1 MNEFMKK
8 MDEWRTAWTSF
19 LVQDERKIENKIER
33 ANVVAFRAKQDFTTR
48 KHNRGQGM
56 VEYGLAVALVAL
68 IAIVGLM
75 ALGSEVNSAFCKIEQ
90 GFSRVSCTYGALSGP
105 VSSASYTSVASGVS
119 SFTAQAVTQFPT
131 NTIIGS
137 STFIMSDGVG
147 YKVGIV
153 LVDSGR
159 YQQTFIQTTTNDGS
173 TWTTMTSPDETN
185 SGSTTN
191 NSLASVFCT
200 SDTSCVAVGYWKNS
214 VGEDEPLAVSLS
226 GSTWSLISP
235 AYPSGTT
242 DNYFLEAVACST
254 TTCAA
259 GGEDASTGAT
269 FVVTGANLQ
278 NLASSTNIGNVTTV
292 GFNPGDNL
300 FWLGA

>member
-1 MNEFMKK
+1 MEEFIKQL
-8 MDEWRTAWTSF
+8 DNLRIAWTSF
-19 LVQDERKIENKIER
+19 LVEDERKIENRVER
-33 ANVVAFRAKQDFTTR
+33 ANVVAFRARQDLNER
-48 KHNRGQGM
+48 KRQRGQGM

-131 NTIIGS
+131 NTIMGS

-191 NSLASVFCT
+191 NSLFRPALLLFHLASLR
-200 SDTSCVAVGYWKNS
+200 A
-214 VGEDEPLAVSLS
+214 SLS
-226 GSTWSLISP
+226 RLV
-235 AYPSGTT
+235 
-242 DNYFLEAVACST
+242 L
-254 TTCAA
+254 
-259 GGEDASTGAT
+259 
-269 FVVTGANLQ
+269 
-278 NLASSTNIGNVTTV
+278 LASHEFALLQPVVRVAKTLS
-292 GFNPGDNL
+292 FHCL
-300 FWLGA
+300 F